1 VLRQEEL
8 TKITGK
14 FTVPQVFVKGQF
26 IGGYDAVQ
34 SLRLAGGLNDNVS
47 HVLNDIMSHVER
59 HVKQVPSLTHAPP
72 SSKL

>member
-34 SLRLAGGLNDNVS
+34 SLRLAGGLND
-47 HVLNDIMSHVER
+47 IMSHVE
-59 HVKQVPSLTHAPP
+59 HVPSLTHAPP